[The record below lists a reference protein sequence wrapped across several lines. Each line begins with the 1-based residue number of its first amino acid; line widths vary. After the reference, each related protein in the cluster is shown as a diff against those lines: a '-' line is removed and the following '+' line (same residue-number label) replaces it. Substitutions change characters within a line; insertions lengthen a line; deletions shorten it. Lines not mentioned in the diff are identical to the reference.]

1 MMKIKGAIFDMDG
14 TLLDSMGAW
23 RNLSVRFVRSLGEE
37 PEDHMEEH
45 MVSLGY
51 PKNREY
57 LQAHYAPNLTLEQ
70 INDGMLRC
78 MNDFYRNEAQLL
90 PNVVELLEELKH
102 RGVKMCIASA
112 THKPMCELALKTA
125 GIDHYFSE
133 IFDVSGTGKN
143 KNYPDIFE
151 KALEHLGTPKEE
163 TVVFEDAHYSIKT
176 CKAAGFP
183 VVAICDAWE
192 PLQDE
197 VEALADVYVHSYKE
211 MERIFAK

>member
-70 INDGMLRC
+70 INDGMLEC
-78 MNDFYRNEAQLL
+78 MNDYYRDEVKPL
-90 PNVVELLEELKH
+90 PHVFELLDELKR
-102 RGVKMCIASA
+102 RGVPMCIASA
-112 THKPMCELALKTA
+112 TPKAMCETALKA
-125 GIDHYFSE
+125 VGMDHYFCK
-133 IFDVSGTGKN
+133 IFDVPSAGKD

-151 KALEHLGTPKEE
+151 QALSYLGTPKEE

-211 MERIFAK
+211 MERIFAE